1 VERLLVLLLFTELV
15 LELLR
20 LLRVDD
26 ELLLRMELAELV
38 DFVLELTELMELEV
52 TELDETL
59 DGELS
64 EL

>member
-1 VERLLVLLLFTELV
+1 MERLLVLLLFTELV